1 MVQQRR
7 DHICVVLFLL
17 LLFLL
22 ITSMMNKNVVP
33 RKDEVIKWFN
43 SGETTFVF
51 LLLLFCFCWRQ
62 VWWKSWCQGKDEVV
76 SEWEAWT
83 GTNGSKARPRFSA
96 VYSKYWFSFR
106 PFGKNSHI
114 TLFSKMRASLIET
127 RGLTFR
133 IIACQ
138 LVMPHP
144 RPEFPVHKRYN
155 QKILEFSRAFN
166 LKFNL
171 WCLIATLPDPSFQC
185 TKECIRHSLIIGRE
199 GLILTLSILP
209 CPQGRISWS
218 TPCKRVHP
226 RENSWALGMDFPI
239 PRFGG
244 ARIQSS
250 NFGIYLC
257 RSRHFHPY
265 TLIIAGRREHWQ
277 CMKLDRNV
285 KDP

>member
-1 MVQQRR
+1 MKVVVTRKRWRYQIERLSEKIERREPEQMVQKR
-7 DHICVVLFLL
+7 DHVS
-17 LLFLL
+17 LLFTQILVF
-22 ITSMMNKNVVP
+22 IPAIWEKFPHNPVF
-33 RKDEVIKWFN
+33 FN
-43 SGETTFVF
+43 ES
-51 LLLLFCFCWRQ
+51 
-62 VWWKSWCQGKDEVV
+62 
-76 SEWEAWT
+76 
-83 GTNGSKARPRFSA
+83 
-96 VYSKYWFSFR
+96 
-106 PFGKNSHI
+106 
-114 TLFSKMRASLIET
+114 ET

-144 RPEFPVHKRYN
+144 RHQFPVHKRYN

-244 ARIQSS
+244 ARIQPS

-265 TLIIAGRREHWQ
+265 TLIIAGTREHWQ